1 VFALLTGLSM
11 DYYTPLEHRT
21 HSFKE
26 FMDEF
31 INSQFIDQFRD
42 FGLDAPWYWDQ
53 LHNEMNWVHHA
64 YHLGVYFWRPTVWWN
79 PVAGT
84 GPDERAWLEEKY
96 PGWNASFG
104 KYWDVMGA
112 NVRAGHPELTLPET
126 FPIVCNSCQIPVCTP
141 AGFAAGYLASPLP
154 YTLDLDGR
162 RYTFCS
168 EPCQWVFEQ
177 NPGQFKGHLSIIDR
191 LLGGVIQP
199 PTIPGALAYM
209 GLSPEECGQ
218 DGTNYAWA
226 YASEPAISAPA
237 AGAV

>member
-1 VFALLTGLSM
+1 
-11 DYYTPLEHRT
+11 
-21 HSFKE
+21 
-26 FMDEF
+26 
-31 INSQFIDQFRD
+31 
-42 FGLDAPWYWDQ
+42 
-53 LHNEMNWVHHA
+53 MNWVHHA

-96 PGWNASFG
+96 PGWNDSFG
-104 KYWDVMGA
+104 TYWDVMGA

-126 FPIVCNSCQIPVCTP
+126 FPMVCNSCQVPVCTP

-154 YTLDLDGR
+154 LTLDLDGR

-168 EPCQWVFEQ
+168 EPCKWVFEQ
-177 NPGQFKGHLSIIDR
+177 NPEQFKGHLSIIDR

-226 YASEPAISAPA
+226 HACAPVASAPVA
-237 AGAV
+237 SAPVTGTV